1 VVGSILAA
9 EGIHQVEAFTN
20 PRRRRRPVTGA
31 GADVQQTSSAMSP
44 PPAAAAKD
52 LQGFKYFQMV
62 VPLLQRLHDCGTAR
76 DTAGNRR
83 LFFDQYA
90 ALLLLY
96 FFNPILTSLNALRQ
110 ATELDKVQKL
120 VGGRVS
126 KGALSEAQ
134 HVFDGALLEGIIR
147 ELADRVAGA
156 CPPQEWAALQNLT
169 AVDGSLLPACARMS
183 WALWTDDEHR
193 AAKMHLHF
201 EVLRGIPV
209 GVTVTDGNAK
219 ETEQLR
225 HSLEAGRLYVV
236 DRGYADYQLFQD
248 ILDAKSSLL
257 ARLRDNAVWQ
267 VIEERP
273 LTEADR
279 AAGVRRDLVVW
290 PGGDRSGLVFKQP
303 LRVVEVVT
311 GKTDGNGVPEVLL
324 LVTDRMDLAA
334 ELVALGYRFR
344 WPVELFFRWFK
355 CILGRRHLL
364 CESYAGVQIQV
375 YVGIIASL
383 LLSLWLGKQ
392 PTKRTYELFCLYFAG
407 WATEEEVAAHI
418 AKLRQEDSS

>member
-1 VVGSILAA
+1 
-9 EGIHQVEAFTN
+9 
-20 PRRRRRPVTGA
+20 
-31 GADVQQTSSAMSP
+31 MSP
-44 PPAAAAKD
+44 QPAVAAKD
-52 LQGFKYFQMV
+52 LQGFKYFQTV
-62 VPLLQRLHDCGTAR
+62 VPLLQRLHDSGTAR

-134 HVFDGALLEGIIR
+134 HLFDGALLEGIIR
-147 ELADRVAGA
+147 ELADRMAPV
-156 CPPQEWAALQNLT
+156 CPPQEWAALRDLT

-183 WALWTDDEHR
+183 WALWLDDSHR
-193 AAKMHLHF
+193 AAKMHVHF
-201 EVLRGIPV
+201 EVLRGIPRR
-209 GVTVTDGNAK
+209 VTVTTDNGS

-225 HSLEAGRLYVV
+225 QTLEQGRWYVI
-236 DRGYADYQLFQD
+236 DRGYAEYQLFQD
-248 ILDAKSSLL
+248 ILDAGSSFLG
-257 ARLRDNAVWQ
+257 RLRDNAVSQ

-290 PGGDRSGLVFKQP
+290 LGGDQSGLVLTQP

-311 GKTDGNGVPEVLL
+311 GKTDQDGQPEVLL
-324 LVTDRMDLAA
+324 PVTDKMDVAA
-334 ELVALGYRFR
+334 ELVGYRFR

-355 CILGRRHLL
+355 CVLGRRHLL
-364 CESYAGVQIQV
+364 CESFAGVQMQI
-375 YVGIIASL
+375 
-383 LLSLWLGKQ
+383 
-392 PTKRTYELFCLYFAG
+392 
-407 WATEEEVAAHI
+407 
-418 AKLRQEDSS
+418 